1 MPKVKGFTYVYS
13 VGQINDILEKI
24 KETGRPDKLTLT
36 YVQNTW
42 LLKNAQYSAVLNIL
56 ENMGFLTADGT
67 PTDAYA
73 EFQNPDHSG
82 RVLAEGIKRA
92 YPTLFKAYPNAQDMP
107 KEKLEGYIKQHTG
120 ADRAVIDKIY
130 GTIKRLCLLADFSAV
145 SSSTTASGSATFQ
158 PPASSTNLP
167 IPITMNIQIV
177 IPSDAS
183 ADQYDKI
190 FSSIKKNLLKS

>member
-13 VGQINDILEKI
+13 VGQINDILDKI
-24 KETGRPDKLTLT
+24 KDTGRPDKLTLT

-56 ENMGFLTADGT
+56 ENMGFLAADGT
-67 PTDAYA
+67 PTDVYA

-82 RVLAEGIKRA
+82 RVLAEGIKKA
-92 YPTLFKAYPNAQDMP
+92 YPSLFKAYPNAQDMP

-120 ADRAVIDKIY
+120 ADSAVIEKIY

-145 SSSTTASGSATFQ
+145 SSLTTTSGSATSQ
-158 PPASSTNLP
+158 PPIPSTNLP

-177 IPSDAS
+177 IPSDAT
-183 ADQYDKI
+183 AEQYDKI

>member
-13 VGQINDILEKI
+13 VGQINDILNKI

-56 ENMGFLTADGT
+56 EDMGFLAADGT
-67 PTDAYA
+67 PTDVYA

-82 RVLAEGIKRA
+82 RVLAEGIKKA

-107 KEKLEGYIKQHTG
+107 KEKLEGYIRQHTG
-120 ADRAVIDKIY
+120 ADKAVIDKIY

-145 SSSTTASGSATFQ
+145 SSSTTTSGSATSQ
-158 PPASSTNLP
+158 PPASSTNLA

-177 IPSDAS
+177 IPSDAT
-183 ADQYDKI
+183 AEQYDKI

>member
-1 MPKVKGFTYVYS
+1 MPEVKGFKYVYS
-13 VGQINDILEKI
+13 VGQINDVLDKI

-42 LLKNAQYSAVLNIL
+42 LLKNAQYSAVLKIL
-56 ENMGFLTADGT
+56 EDMGFLTSDGI
-67 PTDAYA
+67 PTDIYA

-82 RVLAEGIKRA
+82 RVLAEGVKKV

-107 KEKLEGYIKQHTG
+107 KETLEGYLKQHTG
-120 ADRAVIDKIY
+120 ADKAVIDKIY
-130 GTIKRLCLLADFSAV
+130 GTIKRLCSLADFGIA
-145 SSSTTASGSATFQ
+145 SSSTSTTTNG
-158 PPASSTNLP
+158 SSTSLVNLP

-177 IPSDAS
+177 IPSDAT
-183 ADQYDKI
+183 AEQYDKI